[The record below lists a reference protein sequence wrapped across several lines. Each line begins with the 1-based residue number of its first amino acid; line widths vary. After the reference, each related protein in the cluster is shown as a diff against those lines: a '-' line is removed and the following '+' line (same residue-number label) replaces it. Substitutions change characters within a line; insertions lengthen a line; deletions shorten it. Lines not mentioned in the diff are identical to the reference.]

1 MIYNCPVCGE
11 VTLPEGARKCY
22 CKNPLKI
29 EVQAEAQSEDV
40 PAIEVTQEENKT
52 TSRIRKRS

>member
-40 PAIEVTQEENKT
+40 PAIEVSSYKNK
-52 TSRIRKRS
+52 RKTKF